1 MSRQRSNQSEW
12 KRDCNRS
19 QRRSNKQTL
28 TSMDKEN
35 DDPKVINHYKEMRQ
49 GDIWCSPNDGH
60 NWRRGRGHDKK
71 KPWRD

>member
-1 MSRQRSNQSEW
+1 MSRQRSNQSGW

-28 TSMDKEN
+28 TVMDKED
-35 DDPKVINHYKEMRQ
+35 DDPKVINHYKEMKQ

>member
-1 MSRQRSNQSEW
+1 MSRQRSNQSDW

-28 TSMDKEN
+28 STMDKEN

-49 GDIWCSPNDGH
+49 GDIWCSPNDGN

>member
-19 QRRSNKQTL
+19 QRRTNKQMFTA
-28 TSMDKEN
+28 MDHED
-35 DDPKVINHYKEMRQ
+35 DDPKIINHYKDMRN

-71 KPWRD
+71 KSWRD

>member
-1 MSRQRSNQSEW
+1 MSRQRSNQSDW

-19 QRRSNKQTL
+19 QRRFNKQTL
-28 TSMDKEN
+28 STMDKEN

-49 GDIWCSPNDGH
+49 GDIWCSPNDGY

>member
-1 MSRQRSNQSEW
+1 MSRQRSNQSDW

-19 QRRSNKQTL
+19 QRRFNKQSLST
-28 TSMDKEN
+28 MDKEN

-49 GDIWCSPNDGH
+49 GDIWCSPNDGY

>member
-1 MSRQRSNQSEW
+1 MSRQRSNQSDW

-19 QRRSNKQTL
+19 QRRANKQTL
-28 TSMDKEN
+28 TVMDKED

-49 GDIWCSPNDGH
+49 GDIWCSPNDGY

>member
-19 QRRSNKQTL
+19 QRRTNKQML
-28 TSMDKEN
+28 TAMDHED
-35 DDPKVINHYKEMRQ
+35 DDPKIINHYKDMRN

-60 NWRRGRGHDKK
+60 NWCRGRGHDKK
-71 KPWRD
+71 KSWRD